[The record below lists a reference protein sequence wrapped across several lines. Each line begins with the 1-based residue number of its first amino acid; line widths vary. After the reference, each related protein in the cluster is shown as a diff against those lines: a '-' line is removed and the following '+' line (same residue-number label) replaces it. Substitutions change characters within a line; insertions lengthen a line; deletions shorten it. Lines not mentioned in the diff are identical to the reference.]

1 MMRVE
6 IRRRRDEGFTLI
18 ELMIVVALVGILAA
32 VAIPTFMGYQARSR
46 RAESF
51 SNLAAIAVLQKGRA
65 ATDGTFFDSG
75 NAFPDDSAYGGLGVG
90 KMSWDSASQTA
101 FGALGWEPEGNVH
114 YSYQSNTS
122 TGCSCSFCFT
132 ATAYGDVDGDG
143 QVSAVMYV
151 SPQRD
156 HDGTII
162 GSCLSGLPSPLDF
175 GPPTRLTD
183 GKGVYDEPAVQRIAD
198 EY

>member
-6 IRRRRDEGFTLI
+6 IRRHREEGFTLI
-18 ELMIVVALVGILAA
+18 ELMIVVALLGILAA

-46 RAESF
+46 RAESY
-51 SNLAAIAVLQKGRA
+51 SNLAAIAVLQKGRSA
-65 ATDGTFFDSG
+65 VDGTFFDSG
-75 NAFPDDSAYGGLGVG
+75 NAYPDDTAYGGLGVG
-90 KMSWDSASQTA
+90 KMDWDAASKSA

-156 HDGTII
+156 NDGAII

-175 GPPTRLTD
+175 GPPTRLND
-183 GKGVYDEPAVQRIAD
+183 GTSVYDEPAVQRIAD

>member
-6 IRRRRDEGFTLI
+6 IRRNRDEGFTLI
-18 ELMIVVALVGILAA
+18 ELMIVVALVGILSA

-46 RAESF
+46 RAESY

-65 ATDGTFFDSG
+65 AVDGNYFDSG
-75 NAFPDDSAYGGLGVG
+75 NAFPDDTPYGGLGVG
-90 KMSWDSASQTA
+90 KMNWDTTSQTA
-101 FGALGWEPEGNVH
+101 FGALGWEPEGDVH

-122 TGCSCSFCFT
+122 IGCSCSFCFT
-132 ATAYGDVDGDG
+132 ATAYGDVDGNG

-151 SPQRD
+151 APQRD
-156 HDGTII
+156 NDGAVM

-183 GKGVYDEPAVQRIAD
+183 GTSVYDEVAVQRTTD